1 MKIEGYDISIEE
13 AAEIA
18 AALVP
23 INAVT
28 KQEQALQL
36 YVRGC
41 EQQAERRAIEVCARL
56 AERHQQSNLAN
67 ELRRLPIPVEYLPSS
82 DEVVV

>member
-1 MKIEGYDISIEE
+1 MTKVPGYDIGMEE

-18 AALVP
+18 APLVP

-36 YVRGC
+36 YIRGV
-41 EQQAERRAIEVCARL
+41 ERQAERRAIEVCARL
-56 AERHQQSNLAN
+56 AEGHQQPNLA
-67 ELRRLPIPVEYLPSS
+67 EAMRRLPIPVNYLPTS
-82 DEVVV
+82 DEAA

>member
-1 MKIEGYDISIEE
+1 
-13 AAEIA
+13 
-18 AALVP
+18 LVP

-36 YVRGC
+36 YIRAC

-56 AERHQQSNLAN
+56 AELHQQMNLAA
-67 ELRRLPIPVEYLPSS
+67 EIRRLPIPVEYLPAS
-82 DEVVV
+82 EEAGA